1 MMKILIVMSYY
12 KPAYSYGGTVSAV
25 SALAEG
31 LAKQGTEVTVLTT
44 NANGKERLNIP
55 LGQPVSLD
63 GVEVYYYPLAP
74 ISLGSFHYSPDLAQ
88 ACKEKIKY
96 FDLVVLETLWEY
108 IAGPVVAASKR
119 HHVPYIIQPHGQLMP
134 WCINQKRLKKQL
146 YLTLFARRY
155 LDQAAGLQCTSPLEA
170 EAVKHFNFRAP
181 TFEIPNSIDLARF
194 KNMPGRGHM
203 RSKLGIPEDARVL
216 LFMGRLHPVKRPDIA
231 VSALITV
238 QSAAD
243 EEVHLIMAGPDETGM
258 TEDLIQLATQAGCAN
273 CLHIVGLLYRDDV
286 LQAFADSEILIMPSE
301 SENFGMSAVE
311 AMASGIPVL
320 ISDGVPVGHWAEES
334 GAGQIIPCSAKAF
347 AEATV
352 QLLSDYERLKIMG
365 VRGKE
370 LARRFD
376 NSVVAQQVLA
386 HYQSII
392 ETGQPLGREVM

>member
-1 MMKILIVMSYY
+1 MMEILIVMSYY

-31 LAKQGTEVTVLTT
+31 LAKQGANVTILTT
-44 NANGKERLNIP
+44 NVNGKERLNMP

-63 GVEVYYYPLAP
+63 GVEVYYYPLAS

-119 HHVPYIIQPHGQLMP
+119 HHVPYIIQPHGQLLP

-146 YLTLFARRY
+146 YLTLFGRRY
-155 LDQAAGLQCTSPLEA
+155 LSQAAALHCTAPVEA
-170 EAVKHFNFRAP
+170 EAIKSFNFRAP
-181 TFEIPNSIDLARF
+181 TFVVPNCIDLTRF
-194 KNMPGRGHM
+194 ENMPGHGHM
-203 RSKLGIPEDARVL
+203 RRRLGIPEDARVL
-216 LFMGRLHPVKRPDIA
+216 LFMGRLHSVKRPDLAISTLIA
-231 VSALITV
+231 A
-238 QSAAD
+238 QSLTG
-243 EEVHLIMAGPDETGM
+243 EVHLIMAGPDETGM
-258 TEDLIQLATQAGCAN
+258 NEVLIELATQAGCAN
-273 CLHIVGLLYRDDV
+273 YLHIVGFLDGDDV
-286 LQAFADSEILIMPSE
+286 LQAFTDSDILIMPSE

-311 AMASGIPVL
+311 AMASGVPVL
-320 ISDGVPVGHWAEES
+320 VSDGVPVGHWAEEV
-334 GAGQIIPCSAKAF
+334 GAGRVIPCNAEAF

-352 QLLSDYERLKIMG
+352 QLLSDAEHLKIMG
-365 VRGKE
+365 LKGKK

-376 NSVVAQQVLA
+376 NSVVAQQILV

-392 ETGQPLGREVM
+392 ETGQPLK